1 MKKRN
6 FILLLSLLLLP
17 VPVLA
22 DDFSD
27 MNIFMIFFFHLFATI
42 HFTFMVAMPI
52 SDAIASNT
60 NDDSSK
66 FVLKIDLIRLAI
78 CLVLDLTIG
87 VYAIVVDFFFLFALA
102 LFCSFFLKVTKFKR
116 IVPTA
121 SNQIANSA
129 VAEST
134 LKVKVCPDCHEEW
147 PESIT
152 ECENCGKDLSGIEAI
167 SATAIKV
174 CPGCQGEVPRTA
186 QFCPLCGREIATV
199 AVGTKEEAV
208 PDNSGYATPDLVY
221 ANPSMYVRDLV
232 VHSLNNNL
240 EKGKT
245 YTSDAMQRKDTVST
259 ILFMILNIVFVVFI
273 FFHMPIWTYL
283 IELVN
288 IIIYRHSKKRKV
300 EDEIIKQITNRPDED
315 MENIIATEIAKLRV
329 VGKTPLKAVAI
340 LASFLVPLIFFINPH
355 YIYEDFEDGYSLRFY
370 SMGLSNMTSVN
381 VPSTYKGKKVYEIRG
396 DVFSNMFLLKEVTIE
411 EGIVNLRGTNFM
423 NDILLKSVSLP
434 SSINHIGAQA
444 FYNCKS
450 LKYINLEDTQITK
463 VSEKTF
469 YGCTS
474 LEKIEIPE
482 GVIKISA
489 RAFFGNTSLSEV
501 KLPYTLEEIGSSA
514 FRECDS
520 LRNISIPN
528 NCIVNERAF
537 KNSPTYITRV

>member
-52 SDAIASNT
+52 SDAIASKT
-60 NDDSSK
+60 NDASSK

-87 VYAIVVDFFFLFALA
+87 AFAIVVDFFFLFALA

-129 VAEST
+129 VAAST

-147 PESIT
+147 PESFT
-152 ECENCGKDLSGIEAI
+152 ECENCGTDLSNIEAV
-167 SATAIKV
+167 SKTAIKV
-174 CPGCQGEVPRTA
+174 CPGCQGEVPGTA
-186 QFCPLCGREIATV
+186 EFCPLCGKDIKDVES
-199 AVGTKEEAV
+199 KENSV
-208 PDNSGYATPDLVY
+208 IDDSGYAEPDSSY
-221 ANPSMYVRDLV
+221 DNPTLYIKNMVTNA
-232 VHSLNNNL
+232 LNSNL
-240 EKGKT
+240 EKGQV
-245 YTSDAMQRKDTVST
+245 YTSDAMQKKDNVST
-259 ILFMILNIVFVVFI
+259 ALFMILNVVFIIFI

-288 IIIYRHSKKRKV
+288 IHIYRKSKKRKV
-300 EDEIIKQITNRPDED
+300 EDEIVKQITNRPDED
-315 MENIIATEIAKLRV
+315 MDNIIATEIAKLRI
-329 VGKTPLKAVAI
+329 VGKRPLKAIAI

-501 KLPYTLEEIGSSA
+501 KLPYSLEEIGSSA